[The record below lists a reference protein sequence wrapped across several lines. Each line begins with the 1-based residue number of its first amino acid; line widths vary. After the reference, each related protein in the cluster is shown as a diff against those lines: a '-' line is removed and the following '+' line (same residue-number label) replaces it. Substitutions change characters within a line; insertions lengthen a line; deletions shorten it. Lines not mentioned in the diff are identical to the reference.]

1 MLFREDNEHK
11 GHKYLCSNPNC
22 RKVFSRPKIIK
33 YQVCPACQTLVNMAE
48 AENKDKSRI
57 SFASK
62 KFMKLKK
69 KKKVKTDNSEGLTLE
84 VQQASVE
91 PPPEEKRV
99 PEKKPEGSEEAI
111 SFEKVLKPR
120 QGKVET
126 PSVQQKITLETETVS
141 QPSSKCKYGFGYL
154 HQRKKGEDIPDTCME
169 CNKLLNCM
177 LSDHYKKEES
187 VAEIKKWYTT

>member
-1 MLFREDNEHK
+1 
-11 GHKYLCSNPNC
+11 
-22 RKVFSRPKIIK
+22 
-33 YQVCPACQTLVNMAE
+33 MAE
-48 AENKDKSRI
+48 AENKGKIRI

-62 KFMKLKK
+62 KSMKLKK

-91 PPPEEKRV
+91 TPPEEPRV

-111 SFEKVLKPR
+111 SFEQVQMPR

-126 PSVQQKITLETETVS
+126 LPVQQTKTLETETVS
-141 QPSSKCKYGFGYL
+141 QPSSKCQYGFGYL

-169 CNKLLNCM
+169 CPKLLNCM

-187 VAEIKKWYTT
+187 VMEIKKWYTT